1 MFLYFWPTK
10 MISNLYA
17 KVLMQTNFILYL
29 QEWVRYLDLY
39 SLTQGFI
46 LYRLFNVPF
55 NLVKLALI

>member
-10 MISNLYA
+10 MINNLYV
-17 KVLMQTNFILYL
+17 KVLIQTNVILYL

>member
-1 MFLYFWPTK
+1 M
-10 MISNLYA
+10 SNLHV
-17 KVLMQTNFILYL
+17 KFLIQTNFILYL

-46 LYRLFNVPF
+46 LYRLFNVLF

>member
-1 MFLYFWPTK
+1 M
-10 MISNLYA
+10 SNLHV
-17 KVLMQTNFILYL
+17 KFLIQTNFILYL